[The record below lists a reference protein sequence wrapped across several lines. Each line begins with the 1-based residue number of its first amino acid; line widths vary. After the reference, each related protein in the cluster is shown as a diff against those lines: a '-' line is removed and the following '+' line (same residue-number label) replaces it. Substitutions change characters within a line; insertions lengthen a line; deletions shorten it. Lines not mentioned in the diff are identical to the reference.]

1 MVKGHLD
8 LKAINVS
15 KTVWESVSHPR
26 SEMCQ
31 GPLSKFNSTI
41 KLLSGMLP
49 VLSQVT
55 RAGVPTLTLTLGLLS
70 RDRPGCSFRLNLGEA
85 EGEEAVSFLIFCSVG
100 MVLISSHQLHTNTGC
115 FPEKGRAKW
124 RGLWNVL
131 DAECLLHYRMLEQY
145 SRRHS
150 AEQRCIKIS
159 TFISFPRPTTGLYS
173 MENQW
178 SPSSFGWT
186 STTAPLFSRLGPY
199 KGKEIIFLLIC
210 PLYVPSASS
219 LLFSL
224 FYESADHFCFS
235 SIWFVPY

>member
-8 LKAINVS
+8 LKAMNVS

-70 RDRPGCSFRLNLGEA
+70 RDRPGFSFRLNLGEA
-85 EGEEAVSFLIFCSVG
+85 EGDEAVSFLIFCSVG

-131 DAECLLHYRMLEQY
+131 DAMSACYITGCLSSIREGIQLSKDALRFQHSSVSHVLPLGCILWKTSGHLPRLAGPQLLHL
-145 SRRHS
+145 
-150 AEQRCIKIS
+150 C
-159 TFISFPRPTTGLYS
+159 FPMWAPT
-173 MENQW
+173 
-178 SPSSFGWT
+178 
-186 STTAPLFSRLGPY
+186 
-199 KGKEIIFLLIC
+199 KGKK
-210 PLYVPSASS
+210 
-219 LLFSL
+219 
-224 FYESADHFCFS
+224 
-235 SIWFVPY
+235 